1 MFSSGNADFGEK
13 SMKNKDFIPLDKQ
26 TMINSGIIF
35 CLLSFLLFNSQSAFA
50 LPFRS
55 DLNRGND
62 LYKKGEYSQ
71 AGQVYNK
78 ILQKKASDLKAR
90 FNLGDSLY
98 KEGRYQESQKVFE
111 SLTASSVPKGLR
123 ESAYYNLG
131 NSFFKQE
138 DYKGAIGAYEE
149 ALKIDPKDKDAQFNL
164 ELAKKMLTMPK
175 KEKQKDKE
183 KDKQQNKKD
192 EKNKKQQSGN
202 KPEDKKKDKDKE
214 KNKNEGK
221 EQNQQKQIKPGQM
234 SKEDAMRILNALDDQ
249 EKHKTQKI
257 KAGRGKANVKD
268 W

>member
-1 MFSSGNADFGEK
+1 M
-13 SMKNKDFIPLDKQ
+13 
-26 TMINSGIIF
+26 NSGIIF
-35 CLLSFLLFNSQSAFA
+35 CFLSCLLFVSQSAFA

-62 LYKKGEYSQ
+62 LYKKGEYPQ

-78 ILQKKASDLKAR
+78 ILEKKANEPKAK

-98 KEGRYQESQKVFE
+98 KGERYKESQSVFE
-111 SLTASSVPKGLR
+111 ELAEKVVDKSLR
-123 ESAYYNLG
+123 EKAFYNLG

-138 DYKGAIGAYEE
+138 DYKRAIGAYEG

-175 KEKQKDKE
+175 QQKDKE
-183 KDKQQNKKD
+183 REKEQKQKKED
-192 EKNKKQQSGN
+192 EKDKKQQSGN
-202 KPEDKKKDKDKE
+202 KPEDKKKDKDQE
-214 KNKNEGK
+214 KNKDKGK
-221 EQNQQKQIKPGQM
+221 EQNEQQQTKPGQM
-234 SKEDAMRILNALDDQ
+234 SKEDALRILNALDDQ
-249 EKHKTQKI
+249 EKHKTQKM

>member
-1 MFSSGNADFGEK
+1 
-13 SMKNKDFIPLDKQ
+13 MKR
-26 TMINSGIIF
+26 IIF
-35 CLLSFLLFNSQSAFA
+35 RINKYIIVLCFALCLLMMAQSAFA

-62 LYKKGEYSQ
+62 LYKKGKYAE

-78 ILQKKASDLKAR
+78 ILQKKAGDLKAR

-111 SLTASSVPKGLR
+111 SLTAPSVPKGLR

-175 KEKQKDKE
+175 HNKQDQQKDKE
-183 KDKQQNKKD
+183 KDKQQKKED
-192 EKNKKQQSGN
+192 EKNKSGD
-202 KPEDKKKDKDKE
+202 KSEDKNKDKRNDQ
-214 KNKNEGK
+214 NE
-221 EQNQQKQIKPGQM
+221 QAPTKPGQM
-234 SKEDAMRILNALDDQ
+234 SKEDALRILNALDDQ
-249 EKHKTQKI
+249 EKHKTQRM
-257 KAGRGKANVKD
+257 KAGRGKGNVRD

>member
-1 MFSSGNADFGEK
+1 MAACF
-13 SMKNKDFIPLDKQ
+13 LY
-26 TMINSGIIF
+26 
-35 CLLSFLLFNSQSAFA
+35 CLPAIAHGAFA

-71 AGQVYNK
+71 AGNVYNK
-78 ILQKKASDLKAR
+78 ILGKKANDQKAK

-98 KEGRYQESQKVFE
+98 KEGKYQESRIIFE
-111 SLTASSVPKGLR
+111 DLAKNAADKNLR
-123 ESAYYNLG
+123 EKSFYNMG

-175 KEKQKDKE
+175 QQKDKQKDKDDQQK
-183 KDKQQNKKD
+183 KDD
-192 EKNKKQQSGN
+192 EKNKKQQDN
-202 KPEDKKKDKDKE
+202 KSDNKDKDKDKDKD
-214 KNKNEGK
+214 KNKEQDK
-221 EQNQQKQIKPGQM
+221 DKQKEQEQNQQQQTKPGQM
-234 SKEDAMRILNALDDQ
+234 SKEDALRILKALDDQ
-249 EKHKTQKI
+249 EKHKTQKM
-257 KAGRGKANVKD
+257 KAGRGKADVKD

>member
-1 MFSSGNADFGEK
+1 MKRKNFSMNNYIIVLCLILCL
-13 SMKNKDFIPLDKQ
+13 SM
-26 TMINSGIIF
+26 MA
-35 CLLSFLLFNSQSAFA
+35 QSASA

-62 LYKKGEYSQ
+62 LYKKGKYAE
-71 AGQVYNK
+71 AGQIYDK
-78 ILQKKASDLKAR
+78 ILQKKASDLNAR

-111 SLTASSVPKGLR
+111 SLTAPYMPKGFR
-123 ESAYYNLG
+123 EAAYYNLG

-138 DYKGAIGAYEE
+138 DYKSAIGAYEE

-175 KEKQKDKE
+175 QDKQDKQKDKE
-183 KDKQQNKKD
+183 KDKQQKKED
-192 EKNKKQQSGN
+192 EKNKSG
-202 KPEDKKKDKDKE
+202 DKSEGKDKDKN
-214 KNKNEGK
+214 KDKGKDKNE
-221 EQNQQKQIKPGQM
+221 QTSIKPGQM
-234 SKEDAMRILNALDDQ
+234 SKEDALRILNALEDQ

-257 KAGRGKANVKD
+257 KAGRGRGDVKD